1 MMKKNKNDKQNMSKM
16 TRVIDNKTIH
26 CKSIIDGLLYDTSTS
41 ELLCN
46 SGGCA
51 YFKTK
56 NGRYFC
62 CDYENFADTYYDV
75 CEDRWRYGFQ
85 EIYASI
91 NPISESEVRQKVGIY
106 NVEKYIELFGEP
118 EEA

>member
-1 MMKKNKNDKQNMSKM
+1 M
-16 TRVIDNKTIH
+16 TRAAENKPTH

-41 ELLCN
+41 ELLCK
-46 SGGCA
+46 SDRYA

-62 CDYENFADTYYDV
+62 CDDKNLHDRYYDINEE
-75 CEDRWRYGFQ
+75 CWIYDFQ

-91 NPISESEVRQKVGIY
+91 SPISESEVKQKVGIY

>member
-1 MMKKNKNDKQNMSKM
+1 M
-16 TRVIDNKTIH
+16 TTTTRAIENKTIH
-26 CKSIIDGLLYDTSTS
+26 CKSIIDGLLYDTLTS
-41 ELLCN
+41 ELLCK

-62 CDYENFADTYYDV
+62 CDYKNLNSRYYDINEE
-75 CEDRWRYGFQ
+75 CWKYDSE

-91 NPISESEVRQKVGIY
+91 NPISESEVRQKIGIY